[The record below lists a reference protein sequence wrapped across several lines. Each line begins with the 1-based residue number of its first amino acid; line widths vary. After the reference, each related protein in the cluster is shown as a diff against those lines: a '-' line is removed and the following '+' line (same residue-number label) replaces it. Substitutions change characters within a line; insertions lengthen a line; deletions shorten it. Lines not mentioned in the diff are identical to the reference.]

1 VTRAVL
7 VLLCVTVAAGDARAD
22 FWGKRRGKAGE
33 PEGKVDKPSA
43 REAAVL
49 AANRSLNAVRD
60 AAYGEWQANSYQRV
74 RRFSSRIED
83 LARQTIK
90 LYEKAIALGDDA
102 ELRFRAITA
111 AGYIDAPDGYE
122 AVVKHVDGMRRA
134 DPMDPRELQVT
145 WDVSI
150 ALSKLGLYGGAGA
163 DAHFERAIE
172 EYEHWRHLVDDM
184 TPGVGE
190 SMAISYTNAAELLMA
205 LGRLD
210 EAIAY
215 YRAGQEHN
223 TGDALVFYGLAVAY
237 DRDGQWENA
246 KQAMVDAIQRDRS
259 DTRLEEPGV
268 FFVPDGDLHYYRAL
282 RAHVM
287 GDEAEARAS
296 YRKFLDTCTGT
307 KYAARAREHLQE
319 LSR

>member
-1 VTRAVL
+1 MIRAAAVPWIVCLLL
-7 VLLCVTVAAGDARAD
+7 VSTDARAD
-22 FWGKRRGKAGE
+22 FWGKKGSRAARDAAIADANKA
-33 PEGKVDKPSA
+33 
-43 REAAVL
+43 
-49 AANRSLNAVRD
+49 LNAVRD
-60 AAYGEWQANSYQRV
+60 RAFQEYQANSYQRM
-74 RRFSSRIED
+74 RRFSTRVED
-83 LARQTIK
+83 MARQTIK

-102 ELRFRAITA
+102 ELRFRAIAA

-134 DPMDPRELQVT
+134 DPMDPRELQIT

-150 ALSKLGLYGGAGA
+150 ALSKLGLAGGAGA
-163 DAHFERAIE
+163 DQHFERAIE
-172 EYEHWRHLVDDM
+172 EYERWRRLVDDM

-210 EAIAY
+210 EAITY

-246 KQAMVDAIQRDRS
+246 KQAMIEAIQRDRS

-268 FFVPDGDLHYYRAL
+268 FFVPDGDLYYYRAL
-282 RAHVM
+282 RSHVS
-287 GDEAEARAS
+287 GDETEARAS
-296 YRKFLDTCTGT
+296 YRKFLDTCTDT
-307 KYAARAREHLQE
+307 KYADRAKEHLRE
-319 LSR
+319 LSK